1 MILYDS
7 TGKAGLNRGELQ
19 RSPRRRP
26 GNWRMTGMSGRKQKT
41 TPSVFSFGKKNSA
54 LVKITLPKDA
64 NIYAR
69 EC

>member
-1 MILYDS
+1 
-7 TGKAGLNRGELQ
+7 
-19 RSPRRRP
+19 
-26 GNWRMTGMSGRKQKT
+26 MSGRKQKT